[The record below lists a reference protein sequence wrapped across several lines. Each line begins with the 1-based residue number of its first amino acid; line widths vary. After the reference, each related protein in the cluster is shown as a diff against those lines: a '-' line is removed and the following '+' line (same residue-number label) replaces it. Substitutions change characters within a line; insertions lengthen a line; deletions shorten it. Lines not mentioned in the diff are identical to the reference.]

1 MTPLIAS
8 DDTLDC
14 LPHQDSARIPEAIKG
29 VWEVGD
35 GNVWHKAD
43 GVGCTEHVRSRVIL
57 SGTTPGERH
66 QDKLG
71 TYELCEGEL
80 VNDRVVP
87 VHASAHHGASPLPTG
102 ARASSSTTA
111 CATSRW
117 ATRQGWCGSSRRT
130 GTWASATKRRW
141 ARAGYRCSPRRHR
154 PSLQCPS
161 DASACKCSPRR
172 HPPNAPQVR
181 SLAPVPELIS
191 GVWSV
196 WNSAERKWVEAPDLR
211 IAPDESCTD
220 DEPLEGARAVP
231 GAIAPGAA
239 STVPKA
245 LPIQPR
251 EGGVLAAASPASS
264 ALSAC
269 TSSSAALSTTLSTTL
284 GAGLAAGMA
293 GDGPCQLFLM
303 HEAGMDV
310 LRTARGRM
318 LHERVMRTLEV
329 LRAAGYL
336 CWYGLITS

>member
-1 MTPLIAS
+1 
-8 DDTLDC
+8 
-14 LPHQDSARIPEAIKG
+14 
-29 VWEVGD
+29 
-35 GNVWHKAD
+35 
-43 GVGCTEHVRSRVIL
+43 
-57 SGTTPGERH
+57 
-66 QDKLG
+66 
-71 TYELCEGEL
+71 
-80 VNDRVVP
+80 
-87 VHASAHHGASPLPTG
+87 
-102 ARASSSTTA
+102 
-111 CATSRW
+111 
-117 ATRQGWCGSSRRT
+117 
-130 GTWASATKRRW
+130 
-141 ARAGYRCSPRRHR
+141 
-154 PSLQCPS
+154 
-161 DASACKCSPRR
+161 
-172 HPPNAPQVR
+172 VR

-220 DEPLEGARAVP
+220 DEPLEGGRAVP
-231 GAIAPGAA
+231 GAVAPGAA

-318 LHERVMRTLEV
+318 LHERVLRTLEV

-336 CWYGLITS
+336 CWYGLITG